1 MAGIIQFF
9 STFDWRPLFVSL
21 KTASTAIIFV
31 IIFSILAA
39 WITARVKDSTKNLLD
54 AIFTL
59 PMVLPPTVV
68 GFFLLII
75 FGRNSPVGQFFISVG
90 FPIIFSWQAT
100 VLAAAVVSFPLMY
113 KTVRAA
119 FETLDEDMLNAG
131 RIMGF
136 SEFKIL
142 YRIMLPLS
150 LPSVAAGTVLAF
162 ARAVGEFG
170 ATLFVAGN
178 FPGVTQTMPIAVYF
192 AWSGGDLQVA
202 GVWVIMISIFSF
214 IIVYGI
220 NAAITSRYKFKA

>member
-1 MAGIIQFF
+1 
-9 STFDWRPLFVSL
+9 
-21 KTASTAIIFV
+21 
-31 IIFSILAA
+31 
-39 WITARVKDSTKNLLD
+39 
-54 AIFTL
+54 
-59 PMVLPPTVV
+59 
-68 GFFLLII
+68 
-75 FGRNSPVGQFFISVG
+75 
-90 FPIIFSWQAT
+90 
-100 VLAAAVVSFPLMY
+100 
-113 KTVRAA
+113 
-119 FETLDEDMLNAG
+119 
-131 RIMGF
+131 
-136 SEFKIL
+136 
-142 YRIMLPLS
+142 MLPLS